1 MAFVSDAQRKAVM
14 VKLREK
20 GFKQQPKKITAEGQ
34 FFRARI
40 RNPNQFQKG
49 SFRTV
54 DVGKKGHTKIVIA
67 RPLRKRT
74 TTTQAILIP
83 KRDIWR

>member
-14 VKLREK
+14 AKLKEG
-20 GFKQQPKKITAEGQ
+20 GFRQTPKKITAEGQ
-34 FFRARI
+34 FFRARMI
-40 RNPNQFQKG
+40 NPNKFQKG

-67 RPLRKRT
+67 RPIGKRIT
-74 TTTQAILIP
+74 ATQAVLIP
-83 KRDIWR
+83 KRRLK